1 MSVTTNDDKS
11 IVGAPESKIPPLGCR
26 PRFIVAELRA
36 RELVSAMERYFDA
49 GKSSPDEWHE
59 ELAELNEW
67 LGDHGYMTYV
77 GFKSY
82 RPKVT

>member
-1 MSVTTNDDKS
+1 VSETNDGKS
-11 IVGAPESKIPPLGCR
+11 IVGAPESKAPPLGLR

-36 RELVSAMERYFDA
+36 REIVNAMERYFDA

-59 ELAELNEW
+59 ELAELNDW
-67 LGDHGYMTYV
+67 LGDRGYTTFV

-82 RPKVT
+82 RPKAT